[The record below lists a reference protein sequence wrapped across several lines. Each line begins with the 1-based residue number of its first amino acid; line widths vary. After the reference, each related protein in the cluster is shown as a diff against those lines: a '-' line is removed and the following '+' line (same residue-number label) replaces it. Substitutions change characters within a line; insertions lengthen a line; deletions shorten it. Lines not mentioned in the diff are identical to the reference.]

1 MWEPAMTQPSLR
13 WKASGAG
20 RAANLRGGQ
29 TAPDLRRRWC
39 QQWEPITRL
48 EGPLARTRR
57 PNPDRDHGLSLPSG
71 HQQVEQDR
79 APVIFVH
86 QPELTTIGQL

>member
-1 MWEPAMTQPSLR
+1 MIQPSLR

-29 TAPDLRRRWC
+29 TAPDLRRRWW

-48 EGPLARTRR
+48 EVPPARTRR
-57 PNPDRDHGLSLPSG
+57 PDPDRDHGLSLPSG

-86 QPELTTIGQL
+86 QPELEGPTIGQL